1 MAIPRSA
8 IAAFVHSAPKRWI
21 ELTSIWHRWS
31 LRRCDR
37 VPPRDFIFPS
47 ASRSGIIINSYT
59 YSLGT
64 IFLVGLA
71 TIVAASEI
79 GWQVGRAGR
88 IAVLSY
94 KSTRTFAAPLL
105 ASTVPATSGSI
116 ATP

>member
-1 MAIPRSA
+1 M
-8 IAAFVHSAPKRWI
+8 
-21 ELTSIWHRWS
+21 
-31 LRRCDR
+31 
-37 VPPRDFIFPS
+37 
-47 ASRSGIIINSYT
+47 INLYT

-116 ATP
+116 ATPQTNHAHLAHAREVDYVELLS